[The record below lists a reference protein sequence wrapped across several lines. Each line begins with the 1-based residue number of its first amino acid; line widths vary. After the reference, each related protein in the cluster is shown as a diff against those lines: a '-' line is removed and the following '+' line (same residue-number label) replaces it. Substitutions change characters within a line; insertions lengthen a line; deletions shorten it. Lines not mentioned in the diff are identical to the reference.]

1 MNARTSDKIATI
13 IFYSIAIFISLLLI
27 ALIGFILYHG
37 LRVINWHFLTSPPSA
52 FRAGGGVG
60 PQIFNSFL
68 LLILTMIF
76 TIPLGLGAGIYLSEF
91 SRESR
96 WTRIIRI
103 CTETLASLPSIV
115 IGLFGLLFFVTVLK
129 WGFSLLSGAL
139 ALTVLNLPVM
149 TRISE
154 DALRSVKREL
164 REASLALGATQWQ
177 TIVHVVLV
185 AAIPGLVTGIILTAG
200 RVFGE
205 AAALLYTAGITTPR
219 LQFNNWN
226 PLNMNSPLYIFRPAE
241 TLAVH
246 IWKVNSEGL
255 APDARQIA
263 DGASAILIIMVLFF
277 NIVSRWFGRW
287 LYGRMTGKHGKA

>member
-1 MNARTSDKIATI
+1 MINARTSDKIATF
-13 IFYSIAIFISLLLI
+13 IFYAMAVSVSLILL
-27 ALIGFILYHG
+27 ALVGFILFNG
-37 LRVINWHFLTSPPSA
+37 LRVINLHFLTSPPSA
-52 FRAGGGVG
+52 FRAGGGIG

-68 LLILTMIF
+68 ILILTMIF
-76 TIPLGLGAGIYLSEF
+76 TIPIGLGAGIYLAEF
-91 SRESR
+91 SRENR

-129 WGFSLLSGAL
+129 WGFSLISGAL

-154 DALRSVKREL
+154 DTLRSVKNEL

-185 AAIPGLVTGIILTAG
+185 AAIPGLVTGVILTAG

-219 LQFNNWN
+219 LQFYSWN
-226 PLNMNSPLYIFRPAE
+226 PFNSNSPFYLFRPAE

-263 DGASAILIIMVLFF
+263 DGASAVLIIIVLFF
-277 NIVSRWFGRW
+277 NIAARWMARR
-287 LYGRMTGKHGKA
+287 LYKKTTGI

>member
-1 MNARTSDKIATI
+1 MINARTSDKIATFVFCTMALFVTMI
-13 IFYSIAIFISLLLI
+13 LL
-27 ALIGFILYHG
+27 ALVGYILYHG
-37 LRVINWHFLTSPPSA
+37 LRVVNWHFLTSPPSA

-68 LLILTMIF
+68 ILILTMIF
-76 TIPLGLGAGIYLSEF
+76 TIPIGLGAGIYLAEF
-91 SRESR
+91 SRETR
-96 WTRIIRI
+96 WTKIIRI

-129 WGFSLLSGAL
+129 WGFSIMSGAL

-154 DALRSVKREL
+154 DTLRSVKNEL

-205 AAALLYTAGITTPR
+205 AAALLYTAGITTPP
-219 LQFNNWN
+219 LEFSNWN
-226 PLNMNSPLYIFRPAE
+226 PFNSNSPLYLFRPAE

-246 IWKVNSEGL
+246 IWKVNSEGM

-263 DGASAILIIMVLFF
+263 DGASAVLIIIVLLF
-277 NIVSRWFGRW
+277 NITARWVARW
-287 LYGRMTGKHGKA
+287 LYKRTTGI

>member
-1 MNARTSDKIATI
+1 MINARTSDKIATF
-13 IFYSIAIFISLLLI
+13 IFYTMAASVSLILL
-27 ALIGFILYHG
+27 ALVGYILYNG
-37 LRVINWHFLTSPPSA
+37 LRVVNWHFLTSPPSA
-52 FRAGGGVG
+52 FRAGGGIG

-68 LLILTMIF
+68 LLVLTMLF
-76 TIPLGLGAGIYLSEF
+76 TIPVGLGAGIYLAEF
-91 SRESR
+91 SKENR
-96 WTRIIRI
+96 WTKIIRI

-129 WGFSLLSGAL
+129 WGFSIISGAL

-154 DALRSVKREL
+154 DTLRSVKNEL

-185 AAIPGLVTGIILTAG
+185 TAIPGLVTGIILTAG

-219 LQFNNWN
+219 LQFYNWN
-226 PLNMNSPLYIFRPAE
+226 PFNTNSPLYIFRPAE

-263 DGASAILIIMVLFF
+263 DGASAVLIIIVLFF
-277 NIVSRWFGRW
+277 NIAARWVARR
-287 LYGRMTGKHGKA
+287 LYKKTTGI

>member
-1 MNARTSDKIATI
+1 MINARTSDKIATF
-13 IFYSIAIFISLLLI
+13 IFYTMAASVSLILL
-27 ALIGFILYHG
+27 ALVGYILYNG
-37 LRVINWHFLTSPPSA
+37 LRVVNWHFLTSPPSA
-52 FRAGGGVG
+52 FRAGGGIG

-68 LLILTMIF
+68 LLVLTMLF
-76 TIPLGLGAGIYLSEF
+76 TIPLGLGAGIYLAEF
-91 SRESR
+91 SKENR
-96 WTRIIRI
+96 WTKIIRI

-129 WGFSLLSGAL
+129 WGFSIISGAL

-154 DALRSVKREL
+154 DTLRSVKNEL

-185 AAIPGLVTGIILTAG
+185 TAIPGLVTGIILTAG

-219 LQFNNWN
+219 LQFYNWN
-226 PLNMNSPLYIFRPAE
+226 PFNTNSPLYIFRPAE

-263 DGASAILIIMVLFF
+263 DGASAVLIIIVLFF
-277 NIVSRWFGRW
+277 NIAARWVARR
-287 LYGRMTGKHGKA
+287 LYKKTTGI